1 MHTVAVL
8 ALDGVVPFDLSAP
21 IDTFGWARLPDGR
34 PAYRV
39 RVCSPSASGEVSA
52 GAFTVRA
59 PYGLEALAEADTIIL
74 PGVADPRA
82 PLPIG
87 VAEALRDAAARGTRI
102 ASVCVGAF
110 LFAETGLLD
119 GLRATTHW
127 IAAGELAERYPK
139 VTVDP
144 NVLYVDNGRFLT
156 SAGAAAALDMCLH
169 MIRGDHGSAVAAQ
182 AARMSVMPLER
193 EGGQAQFI
201 VHELPPTPAG
211 ATLEPVLAW
220 LEDNCARE
228 VTLEQI
234 AARAGMST
242 RTLNRRFREQTGTTP
257 LRWLHR
263 ARVRRAQYLLES
275 TAYPVERI
283 AAQTGFGSPTAF
295 RECFRK
301 VAGTSPQ
308 GYRRAFRSGDQVGAA
323 GVRAGAGTGAGAGAG
338 AAVGATVGAIVGK

>member
-34 PAYRV
+34 EQYRV
-39 RVCSPSASGEVSA
+39 RVCSVREEVGA

-59 PYGLEALAEADTIIL
+59 PYGLDALAEADTIIL
-74 PGVADPRA
+74 PGVAEP
-82 PLPIG
+82 PEELPPG
-87 VAEALRDAAARGTRI
+87 VGEALRSAAAQGTRI
-102 ASVCVGAF
+102 ASICVGAF
-110 LFAETGLLD
+110 LFAATGLLD

-127 IAAGELAERYPK
+127 YAAGRLAELYPR

-144 NVLYVDNGRFLT
+144 NVLYVDNGQFLT

-169 MIRGDHGSAVAAQ
+169 MIRKDFGSAVAAH

-201 VHELPPTPAG
+201 VHDLPPAPSG
-211 ATLEPVLAW
+211 ATLEPLLHW
-220 LEDNCARE
+220 LEDHCGRDLT
-228 VTLEQI
+228 VDQI

-263 ARVRRAQYLLES
+263 ARVRRAQHLLE
-275 TAYPVERI
+275 TTPYPVERI
-283 AAQTGFGSPTAF
+283 ATQAGFGSPTAF
-295 RECFRK
+295 RERFRR
-301 VAGTSPQ
+301 VVGTSPQ
-308 GYRRAFRSGDQVGAA
+308 AYRRAFR
-323 GVRAGAGTGAGAGAG
+323 AGAL
-338 AAVGATVGAIVGK
+338 